1 MLIDFRQAQLER
13 FIQLA
18 RQIEI
23 HSEHYLQFDSVSDFY
38 KSSWLDEFPQ
48 GTEWYTSGL
57 DDGAEQFEAVI
68 CYANAKL
75 IINKGIQTEV
85 HLKIVD

>member
-38 KSSWLDEFPQ
+38 KSSWLDDFPQ
-48 GTEWYTSGL
+48 GTEWYASGL

-75 IINKGIQTEV
+75 IISKGIQTEV

>member
-18 RQIEI
+18 QKIEADPQ
-23 HSEHYLQFDSVSDFY
+23 SYLQFDSVSDFY
-38 KSSWLDEFPQ
+38 KSSWLNDFPH
-48 GTEWYTSGL
+48 GTEWYASGL
-57 DDGAEQFEAVI
+57 DDGAEQFEAIV

-75 IINKGIQTEV
+75 IISKKIQTEV